1 VRGNY
6 ERRAHRQSQ
15 KGASAIDRATARE
28 IRALRRLQRQQD
40 PAGPHVFASERGGPT
55 TAKSFHTLIAR
66 LGERAGNEASCPPDG
81 VTNEQLVRM
90 VVSEI
95 EKHPDRLHEDFIVPA
110 AAIMIASWPCP
121 AKPSPG

>member
-1 VRGNY
+1 
-6 ERRAHRQSQ
+6 
-15 KGASAIDRATARE
+15 
-28 IRALRRLQRQQD
+28 
-40 PAGPHVFASERGGPT
+40 
-55 TAKSFHTLIAR
+55 
-66 LGERAGNEASCPPDG
+66 

>member
-1 VRGNY
+1 
-6 ERRAHRQSQ
+6 
-15 KGASAIDRATARE
+15 
-28 IRALRRLQRQQD
+28 LQRQQD

-110 AAIMIASWPCP
+110 AAIMIPARQSLALVRASRRSAPQ
-121 AKPSPG
+121 SGT